1 MTEALAA
8 QLVMNAAVLVGPG
21 AAAGMVAV
29 DAGPML
35 DIPAAAVGPAAVD
48 CVPGLD
54 ISEVIADMAAV

>member
-1 MTEALAA
+1 VTGAATA

-35 DIPAAAVGPAAVD
+35 DIPAAAVGLAAVD